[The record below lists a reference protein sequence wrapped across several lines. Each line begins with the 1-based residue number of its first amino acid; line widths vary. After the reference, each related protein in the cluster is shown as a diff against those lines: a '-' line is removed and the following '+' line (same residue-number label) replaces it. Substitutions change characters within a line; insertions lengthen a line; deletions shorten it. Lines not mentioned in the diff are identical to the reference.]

1 MTLRS
6 TWSPQ
11 PWRAAIRDEWIDYN
25 GHLRDAYYTL
35 LASEALDDL
44 MEQVGLDA
52 SYRAET
58 GATLYTLEI
67 HAHFLQE
74 VKRDD
79 AVTVVTRPLG
89 TDSKRLHVYCEIRC
103 PRLEDPAAVVEV
115 LLLHVQQHPAP
126 KSAPFPA
133 AVAGRLSAWLAD
145 SAPVEFKHRS
155 RAMGLQRRD
164 GGS

>member
-1 MTLRS
+1 MTLRP

-11 PWRAAIRDEWIDYN
+11 PWRAAIRDEWVDYN

-35 LASEALDDL
+35 LASEAIDDL

-52 SYRAET
+52 AYREQT
-58 GATLYTLEI
+58 GGTLYTLEI

-79 AVTVVTRPLG
+79 TVTVVTRPLG
-89 TDSKRLHVYCEIRC
+89 TDSKRLHVCCEIRC

-115 LLLHVQQHPAP
+115 LLLHVQQRPTP
-126 KSAPFPA
+126 KSAPFPV
-133 AVAGRLSAWLAD
+133 AVAERLHAWLAGSPRID
-145 SAPVEFKHRS
+145 AKHRS

-164 GGS
+164 DGS